1 MPGCCVPQCSN
12 HSRNGWKLYRFPR
25 DPKRRLLWTVK
36 IKRDKWQPT
45 NTSHVCSAHFEEN
58 NYEQHRADGWKKLK
72 PNAVPTLFTFKPL
85 PKERKPP
92 KERTVPAPS
101 SNETNKSPPG
111 LRQYPAAVKTTLETP
126 QNHAVPE
133 STRQGTSCYGHDTM
147 EVDDAVVELSAN
159 TSDADSREVNAAAGE
174 TSNSTAESAELKK
187 KLADLTRKYSELQ
200 QHHDTAK
207 NTISGLKKKVQKLET
222 EATNISQNMKFLNDD
237 QVRALSRSSS
247 LGNSWSPHTVKQG
260 LQIKFACGTT
270 GYETLRKMGYPLPSK
285 RTLARRIQNLKFLPG
300 VLHEVIDVMK
310 CKAETMEDVEKDCVL
325 FLDEM
330 EIVPGFELDRA
341 EDALLGGITL
351 PPKPEEPA
359 VHALVFMLGGLNQRW
374 KQVIAYEFTG
384 RNIDG
389 GLLKNYV
396 LELVQLC
403 SQIYLR
409 VHAITCDMGSAN
421 RAMWREFAFSS
432 HRDSS
437 TVCSIPHPC
446 MDGKELFFIA
456 DPAHVLKNL
465 RGQLLSSEVFTLSEA
480 TVAKHGLPS
489 SQVNLEY
496 VQAVLEEDSKT
507 ELKVAPNLSEMH
519 TSAGHFTKMKV
530 GVAVQL
536 FREAPPAIRFF
547 IKEGVLKQEAET
559 TAWFMELISKW
570 YALMSSRHPTLALSR
585 RSRAK
590 YSEALDTLHTAIE
603 TIRTMKMGATS
614 HWKPSQAG
622 VLISTTVVLR
632 LQDVLLGDEGYEF
645 FLTSR
650 LLQDCLENLFSVVRL
665 MKPVPN
671 AYDLKCALRLVSV
684 SQFLHT
690 PRTTSYELDDREYLV
705 DLLSQGKE
713 ACVEKEAQEI
723 DDSEIL
729 FIEGLSST
737 ECSILFYLGGFIL
750 KGILTSVK
758 CAKCKDALLGTA
770 NDEHA
775 SLTALKEYVSDGGNL
790 IYPSKGVMKALIDYE
805 EHFAAINFWCT
816 DKVVTMKSPL
826 RSLTAYLNK
835 VHRRSLCVCAEH
847 EDSIYRLLTERYAR
861 IRLRIHLR
869 QVPVGSC
876 NGHAS
881 KTCAGVNLS

>member
-325 FLDEM
+325 FLDET

-374 KQVIAYEFTG
+374 KQ
-384 RNIDG
+384 
-389 GLLKNYV
+389 GL
-396 LELVQLC
+396 
-403 SQIYLR
+403 
-409 VHAITCDMGSAN
+409 T
-421 RAMWREFAFSS
+421 
-432 HRDSS
+432 
-437 TVCSIPHPC
+437 
-446 MDGKELFFIA
+446 
-456 DPAHVLKNL
+456 
-465 RGQLLSSEVFTLSEA
+465 
-480 TVAKHGLPS
+480 
-489 SQVNLEY
+489 
-496 VQAVLEEDSKT
+496 
-507 ELKVAPNLSEMH
+507 
-519 TSAGHFTKMKV
+519 
-530 GVAVQL
+530 
-536 FREAPPAIRFF
+536 
-547 IKEGVLKQEAET
+547 
-559 TAWFMELISKW
+559 
-570 YALMSSRHPTLALSR
+570 
-585 RSRAK
+585 
-590 YSEALDTLHTAIE
+590 
-603 TIRTMKMGATS
+603 
-614 HWKPSQAG
+614 
-622 VLISTTVVLR
+622 
-632 LQDVLLGDEGYEF
+632 
-645 FLTSR
+645 
-650 LLQDCLENLFSVVRL
+650 
-665 MKPVPN
+665 
-671 AYDLKCALRLVSV
+671 
-684 SQFLHT
+684 
-690 PRTTSYELDDREYLV
+690 
-705 DLLSQGKE
+705 
-713 ACVEKEAQEI
+713 
-723 DDSEIL
+723 
-729 FIEGLSST
+729 
-737 ECSILFYLGGFIL
+737 
-750 KGILTSVK
+750 
-758 CAKCKDALLGTA
+758 
-770 NDEHA
+770 
-775 SLTALKEYVSDGGNL
+775 
-790 IYPSKGVMKALIDYE
+790 
-805 EHFAAINFWCT
+805 
-816 DKVVTMKSPL
+816 
-826 RSLTAYLNK
+826 
-835 VHRRSLCVCAEH
+835 
-847 EDSIYRLLTERYAR
+847 
-861 IRLRIHLR
+861 
-869 QVPVGSC
+869 
-876 NGHAS
+876 
-881 KTCAGVNLS
+881 